1 MAFSEFPSRAN
12 KQISSFSYGMPIL
25 SHPESKRRASSQLS
39 RVQGAKG
46 PAGKRIRASGLVIIS
61 RNPAPNHRNFL
72 LHSCTRLVI
81 ATMTEQRVAKRKTH
95 TKSRKG
101 CFQCKQRHTKVRVH
115 IRSFR
120 CVLQPITVYYPIC
133 CLYPSKWSLK
143 LRSRARQVLE
153 GCEASTL

>member
-1 MAFSEFPSRAN
+1 MAFSEFRSRAN

-25 SHPESKRRASSQLS
+25 SHPKSSRRASSRSYQKC
-39 RVQGAKG
+39 KG
-46 PAGKRIRASGLVIIS
+46 PAGKRIHASELVIIS

-133 CLYPSKWSLK
+133 CLYPSKWSFK
-143 LRSRARQVLE
+143 LRSQARQVRE
-153 GCEASTL
+153 GCEASML